1 MLRRFQASLA
11 SPFEYSSSGMQMVVE
26 RLWKDT
32 DRKEKALCVRRE
44 TISIASL
51 STPDT
56 SWRGPR
62 DFSNFRG
69 ERPKDN
75 SLNHVAAV

>member
-1 MLRRFQASLA
+1 MA
-11 SPFEYSSSGMQMVVE
+11 VE

-44 TISIASL
+44 TISIVSL

-56 SWRGPR
+56 SWTGPR
-62 DFSNFRG
+62 ELSNFRG
-69 ERPKDN
+69 ERPTTNRLD
-75 SLNHVAAV
+75 HVAVV